1 MAYEHV
7 NRFTYFKLVI
17 TSAVILNNS
26 IQNIQF
32 KTFPGDFQFS
42 LFRSHCSSRK
52 NQDQNVHL
60 IRAKVL
66 GIRNV
71 SILLF
76 KVKKHCFPFQ
86 SALLFLSPLNTI
98 LRGKKLNYNSVAKEI
113 SKPPVFWILKSSGH
127 QSLTCLFDSRFL

>member
-76 KVKKHCFPFQ
+76 KVKKHCFPFKR
-86 SALLFLSPLNTI
+86 ALLFPLPTQYNI
-98 LRGKKLNYNSVAKEI
+98 KNPKKLQVI
-113 SKPPVFWILKSSGH
+113 VFNIVWGLGAR
-127 QSLTCLFDSRFL
+127 LGR